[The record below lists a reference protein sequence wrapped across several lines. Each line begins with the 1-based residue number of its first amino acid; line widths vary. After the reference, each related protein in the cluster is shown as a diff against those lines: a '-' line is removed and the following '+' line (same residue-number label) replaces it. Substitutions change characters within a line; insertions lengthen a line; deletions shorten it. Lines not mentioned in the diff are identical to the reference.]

1 MDLLWELRS
10 RSTVTL
16 LLLLL
21 LLRLPLLLLLLLLL
35 LLFLAYHASR
45 PPQAALLLSKLQTAR
60 IGSDGGRKVVFVTHR
75 LVSVLFGV

>member
-21 LLRLPLLLLLLLLL
+21 FLLLLL